1 MSTIHHRRGE
11 VALPPCPV
19 VRPEVNDVSAMEL
32 PTSAA
37 ASSHRGKLVGVTSS
51 LGSSQAREQLS
62 ARELEI
68 LQLISEGLTNKQIAN
83 KLWLSVETVKS
94 HVSSVHAKLRAD
106 SRAHAVAIA
115 FRHSLLT

>member
-1 MSTIHHRRGE
+1 
-11 VALPPCPV
+11 
-19 VRPEVNDVSAMEL
+19 MEG

-37 ASSHRGKLVGVTSS
+37 ASSQRGRLVGVTSS
-51 LGSSQAREQLS
+51 LGSQAREPLS

-68 LQLISEGLTNKQIAN
+68 LQLISEGLTNKEIAN
-83 KLWLSVETVKS
+83 RLRLSVETVKS

-115 FRHSLLT
+115 FRHGLLM